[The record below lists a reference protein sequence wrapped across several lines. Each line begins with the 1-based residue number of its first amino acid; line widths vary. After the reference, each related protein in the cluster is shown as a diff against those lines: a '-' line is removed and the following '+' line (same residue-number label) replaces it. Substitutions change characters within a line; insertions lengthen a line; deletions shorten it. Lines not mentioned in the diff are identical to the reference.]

1 MLEVESEVL
10 QVEDT
15 AYTKTWEVRAS
26 VVDWQLLVQL
36 TLEQREFELNM
47 QAHSYVGFFFSK
59 YILLLF
65 SP

>member
-1 MLEVESEVL
+1 MLEVGSEVL

-15 AYTKTWEVRAS
+15 GYTKAWEVRAS
-26 VVDWQLLVQL
+26 VDDSQLLVQL
-36 TLEQREFELNM
+36 TLEQHEFKLTCRSTHM
-47 QAHSYVGFFFSK
+47 RGFFSK